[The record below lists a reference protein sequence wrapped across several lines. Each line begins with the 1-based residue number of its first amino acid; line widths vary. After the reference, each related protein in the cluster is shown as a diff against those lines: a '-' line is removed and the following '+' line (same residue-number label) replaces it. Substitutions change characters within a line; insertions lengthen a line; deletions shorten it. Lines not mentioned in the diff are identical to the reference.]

1 MHILYLKKIDLK
13 INVYLHNIMEA
24 YLENL
29 TPEEKQVLEIVK
41 VTFQLTTE
49 EELYAYLKT
58 TVGFQKH
65 SSCEN
70 PPVITP
76 MGLD

>member
-1 MHILYLKKIDLK
+1 
-13 INVYLHNIMEA
+13 MEA

-41 VTFQLTTE
+41 VTFQLKTE

-58 TVGFQKH
+58 TVGYIQKQ
-65 SSCEN
+65 SFCEN
-70 PPVITP
+70 PPTLT
-76 MGLD
+76 LDS

>member
-1 MHILYLKKIDLK
+1 
-13 INVYLHNIMEA
+13 MEA

-41 VTFQLTTE
+41 ITFQLKTE

-58 TVGFQKH
+58 TVGYIQKQ

-70 PPVITP
+70 PPFIGHVLGSGTS
-76 MGLD
+76 